1 MTDNLL
7 KRHLA
12 VATRIAHEAGGL
24 VMRYYHD
31 GVESQSKG
39 GDARDLVTEA
49 DLASEKLI
57 CGSLRAAF
65 PGHLIVGEEG
75 YRVAEQRDQDRPT
88 WFVDPID
95 GTSNFAHSFPFFSVS
110 IALRHREQGQ
120 VGVVHAPALGWTFAA
135 ARGQGATLNGDTIQV
150 SPRGQIE
157 KSIIA
162 CDWARL
168 PDLRRLSLEAH
179 ATFHGRAHTTRT
191 LGSAALGFAAVAAG
205 WIDVYFSY
213 SLAPWDT
220 AAGDLLVREAGGVVS
235 ALDGGEW
242 KIEDSGVLASN
253 RAIHAAAA
261 GVLRQHLPE
270 EA

>member
-1 MTDNLL
+1 MTDNQLQQY
-7 KRHLA
+7 LA
-12 VATRIAHEAGGL
+12 TATEVAHEAGDL
-24 VMRYYHD
+24 VMRYYHG
-31 GVESQSKG
+31 GVESRSKG

-65 PGHLIVGEEG
+65 PDHLIVGEEG
-75 YRVAEQRDQDRPT
+75 YRSAEGREQERPT

-110 IALRHREQGQ
+110 IALRHRGQGQ
-120 VGVVHAPALGWTFAA
+120 VGVIHAPALGWTFAG
-135 ARGQGATLNGDTIQV
+135 ARGQGVTLNGDAIQV
-150 SPRGQIE
+150 SPRDQIE
-157 KSIIA
+157 RSIIA
-162 CDWARL
+162 CDWARR

-179 ATFHGRAHTTRT
+179 AAFHALAHTTRT

-235 ALDGGEW
+235 TLDGGEW
-242 KIEDSGVLASN
+242 RIEDSGVLASSS
-253 RAIHAAAA
+253 AIHAAAV

-270 EA
+270 